1 MSAPDRRPNAPPPPS
16 EEPPADEEFA
26 RTYAAGYEEGVR
38 NALREVLQ
46 HASRGHTAQELRILV
61 ESRLARIPEEVEL
74 KRRGLLGPPRRPA
87 WNSLLRAPQPA
98 RAWTA
103 PVATSSAPALR
114 LAPGRSLLVRE
125 ERPARALEVLRA
137 NAGAFPRLATV
148 SLRPPEVPGVA
159 PDQRLDIS
167 VGGAG
172 ANDAISSARLAPGEI
187 GGRLRGPTEAAGGAL
202 VYVDALEYL
211 ATEYSLDT
219 TLKFV
224 HWLVA
229 QTRETGSALLVSF
242 DRRALDVREMSL
254 LERAF
259 ETVL

>member
-1 MSAPDRRPNAPPPPS
+1 MTDPERRPSPPPPPA

-38 NALREVLQ
+38 SALREVLQ

-61 ESRLARIPEEVEL
+61 ESRLARLSEEVEL
-74 KRRGLLGPPRRPA
+74 KRKGLLGPPRRPA

-98 RAWTA
+98 RAWTG
-103 PVATSSAPALR
+103 PVPGPVPPPLR
-114 LAPGRSLLVRE
+114 LGPGKTVLVRE
-125 ERPARALEVLRA
+125 ERPARALEVLRT
-137 NAGAFPRLATV
+137 NLGAFPRLATV
-148 SLRPPEVPGVA
+148 SLRPPEVAGAA
-159 PDQRLDIS
+159 PDRRIDLA

-172 ANDAISSARLAPGEI
+172 GADVTSAPRLAPGEV
-187 GGRLRGPTEAAGGAL
+187 GGRLRAPTEAAGGAL

-229 QTRETGSALLVSF
+229 QVRETGSALIVSF
-242 DRRALDVREMSL
+242 DKRALDVREMSL

-259 ETVL
+259 EIVI

>member
-1 MSAPDRRPNAPPPPS
+1 MNAPEKRPVAPPPS
-16 EEPPADEEFA
+16 AEEPPADEDYA

-38 NALREVLQ
+38 SALREVLQ
-46 HASRGHTAQELRILV
+46 HASRGHTAQELRILI
-61 ESRLARIPEEVEL
+61 ESRLARLAEEVEL
-74 KRRGLLGPPRRPA
+74 KRKGLLGPPRRPA
-87 WNSLLRAPQPA
+87 WGSLLRMPQPA
-98 RAWTA
+98 HAWPGPVPTSGA
-103 PVATSSAPALR
+103 PSVHVG
-114 LAPGRSLLVRE
+114 PGRTLLVRE

-137 NAGAFPRLATV
+137 NAAAYPRIATV
-148 SLRPPEVPGVA
+148 SLRPPDLPGIA
-159 PDQRLDIS
+159 PDHRIDIA

-172 ANDAISSARLAPGEI
+172 GSEPARVPGLAPGEI
-187 GGRLRGPTEAAGGAL
+187 GGRLRAPTEAPGGAL

-229 QTRETGSALLVSF
+229 QARETGSGLIVSF